1 MKLIYCLLLVFC
13 GSVFTSAQ
21 KNYTVEGTV
30 QDFHDKTLLEN
41 AVIKIGNFTAKTN
54 KKGQFSFD
62 KIPAGKYTLV
72 AQHPDCNDYTENIGV
87 DKDVQLVIT
96 LEHHIKDIETVTI
109 HGSHKNNGSMVVK
122 TLDKST
128 LSRNVTENLGNLLTN
143 ISGVNVLK
151 TGNNIAKPII
161 HGLYGS
167 RVSIMNDGVKLAE
180 QEWGVEHAPNVDVN
194 NFEHI
199 DVIKGASALK
209 YGAGAVGGVVVL
221 QPQVLPKKDTIMG
234 SVSLSG
240 ISNGRGADLNVK
252 LAKTW
257 ENGWG
262 IKTNGS
268 YKKLGDLEAPDYG
281 LMNTGLESSGFNF
294 GVQKMTFEKG
304 FSFDY
309 YLTKSTV
316 GILRSSHVGNSEDL
330 RNALTSLAPIYQR
343 DFSYDIDNPKQ
354 EIEHHIAKVSA
365 YKRFENF
372 GKITATYSFQYNH
385 RKEYDIR
392 RTEALSKKPA
402 LDLELIT
409 NDLNVNHLIER
420 GNWNLETGINAGYQ
434 NNYSNTQ
441 TEARRLVPNYD
452 RYYAG
457 IYSVL
462 KYKITPELDLELG
475 GRYDYD
481 HYEVTKWYDLSD
493 WNKKY
498 AADYSDFVVRIN
510 QNRILTKPSLSYNNI
525 SVNGGIVYHPSEYF
539 NLKFNY
545 ARVSRSPNIA
555 ELFADG
561 LHHSAAIIERGDMR
575 MKSETGNQ
583 FNLVAD
589 VKANVLKGLNIS
601 VNPYFFYTQ
610 NFINQIPTGYQNTQ
624 WGGAF
629 VVYNYQQINAKMYGL
644 DIDAQLKITDN
655 LTYKGSGS
663 YVYGQD
669 QTHDVPLILMM
680 PPNFNNS
687 LEFNKKEWKNFY
699 FTVSNNTYLKQTRFP
714 VYNVPI
720 RLFDSDGNPYNEE
733 VDISTPPNGYSL
745 WNLQTGV
752 NLSKNFGI
760 DFSVRNVFNTS
771 YRDYLNRLRFFSNE
785 MGRNFI
791 LTLKYQF

>member
-1 MKLIYCLLLVFC
+1 MKLIYSFMLILFGFAL
-13 GSVFTSAQ
+13 SNAQ
-21 KNYTVEGTV
+21 QTYAVEGTV
-30 QDFHDKTLLEN
+30 QDFHDKTRLEN
-41 AVIKIGNFTAKTN
+41 AVVKIGNFSARTGKN
-54 KKGQFSFD
+54 GMFSFSS
-62 KIPAGKYTLV
+62 IPAGKYILT
-72 AQHPDCNDYTENIGV
+72 ATHPDCNDYTENIEV
-87 DKDVQLVIT
+87 TKDVHLAIT
-96 LEHHIKDIETVTI
+96 LEHHIQDIETVTV

-122 TLDKST
+122 TIDKSMI
-128 LSRNVTENLGNLLTN
+128 SRNASENLGNLLTN

-151 TGNNIAKPII
+151 TGNNITKPII

-167 RVSIMNDGVKLAE
+167 RVSILNDGVKLAE

-199 DVIKGASALK
+199 DVVKGASALK
-209 YGAGAVGGVVVL
+209 YGSGAVGGVVVL
-221 QPQVLPKKDTIMG
+221 QPQVLPKKDTLMG
-234 SVSLSG
+234 NVSLSG
-240 ISNGRGADLNVK
+240 ISNGRGGDLNVK

-257 ENGWG
+257 ADGWAV
-262 IKTNGS
+262 KTNGS

-294 GVQKMTFEKG
+294 GVQKMTFNKG

-309 YLTKSTV
+309 YLTKSSI

-330 RNALTSLAPIYQR
+330 LRALTAPEPIYQR
-343 DFSYDIDNPKQ
+343 DFSYNIDNPRQ
-354 EIEHHIAKVSA
+354 DIEHHIAKISA
-365 YKRFENF
+365 YQRFENF

-392 RTEALSKKPA
+392 RTEELSKKPA

-409 NDLNVNHLIER
+409 HDLNVNHLIER

-434 NNYSNTQ
+434 NNYSSTQ

-462 KYKITPELDLELG
+462 KYKIAPEVELEAG
-475 GRYDYD
+475 GRYDFD

-493 WNKKY
+493 WNRLY
-498 AADYSDFVVRIN
+498 ASDYKDFVVRVN
-510 QNRILTKPSLSYNNI
+510 QNRILTRPSLSYNNV
-525 SVNGGIVYHPSEYF
+525 SANVGIVYHPSAYF
-539 NLKFNY
+539 DLKFNY

-575 MKSETGNQ
+575 IKNETGNQ

-601 VNPYFFYTQ
+601 VNPYFFYTK
-610 NFINQIPTGYQNTQ
+610 NFINEIPTGYQNTQ

-629 VVYNYQQINAKMYGL
+629 VVYNYEQVDARMYGIDL
-644 DIDAQLKITDN
+644 DVQLKISDHFG
-655 LTYKGSGS
+655 YKGSGS

-669 QTHDVPLILMM
+669 LTHNVPLILMM

-687 LEFNKKEWKNFY
+687 LEFSKKEWKDFY
-699 FTVSNNTYLKQTRFP
+699 FNVSNNTYLKQTRFP

-720 RLFDSDGNPYNEE
+720 RLFDSEGNPYNQE

-760 DFSVRNVFNTS
+760 DFSVRNVFNKS